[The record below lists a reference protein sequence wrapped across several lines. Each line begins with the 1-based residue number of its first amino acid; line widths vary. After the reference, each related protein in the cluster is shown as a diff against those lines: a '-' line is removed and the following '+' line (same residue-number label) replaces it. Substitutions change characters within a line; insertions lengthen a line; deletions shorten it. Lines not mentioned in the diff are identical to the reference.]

1 MSAHNTRDV
10 SFYLTTGAPTASAIT
25 GITQGNPTGF
35 TATVTGVT
43 GDIVVVSGTGWKSV
57 DGVAIL
63 SGYAGG
69 SGDLLGSNS
78 TKESGNAPTTGTIN
92 HYGADDMTKLCPSE
106 ITDNTNTPATVGVG
120 TFCDPE
126 AVIASPVTEA
136 GAVSLSGYVDICT
149 YDYQALYEAYET
161 KDQRYMKIDLG
172 AAGGWLI
179 MPVTALSMNWSIP
192 LEGAV
197 GYTIEF
203 AKGSATKHAFDSTTC
218 TTITR
223 GVDAP
228 AAPKVKAPKE

>member
-10 SFYLTTGAPTASAIT
+10 SFYLTTKAPTSAAISA
-25 GITQGNPTGF
+25 ITQGNPTGF
-35 TATVTGVT
+35 SATLAGSVVT
-43 GDIVVVSGTGWKSV
+43 GDVVVCSGTGWKSV
-57 DGVAIL
+57 DGVSIL
-63 SGYAGG
+63 SDYN
-69 SGDLLGSNS
+69 SGTGKLLGSNS
-78 TKESGNAPTTGTIN
+78 SLETGSAPSAGTIM

-149 YDYQALYEAYET
+149 YDYQALYEAYEM

-172 AAGGWLI
+172 AAGGWLV

-203 AKGSATKHAFDSTTC
+203 AKGSATKHAFDASTC

-223 GVDAP
+223 
-228 AAPKVKAPKE
+228 KAPKTAPSAKE